1 MKNFINHY
9 LELRDEL
16 YNIRIITAVI
26 ISEKTKLIDKDRKG
40 VSRNRISDLKNM
52 SYNKLKNKINSREF
66 FLISE
71 AINQTL
77 GVHIK
82 QNNVGLDVSNYVK
95 LDNK

>member
-1 MKNFINHY
+1 MKNFIDYY
-9 LELRDEL
+9 LELRDEV
-16 YNIRIITAVI
+16 YNVRIITAVI
-26 ISEKTKLIDKDRKG
+26 ISQKTKLIDKDRIG

-82 QNNVGLDVSNYVK
+82 QNNVGLDLSNYVN
-95 LDNK
+95 LDN

>member
-1 MKNFINHY
+1 MKNFIDYY
-9 LELRDEL
+9 LELRDEV
-16 YNIRIITAVI
+16 YNMRIITAKSICAKSKI
-26 ISEKTKLIDKDRKG
+26 ICKDGKG
-40 VSRNRISDLKNM
+40 ISANRIGDLKNF
-52 SYNKLKNKINSREF
+52 SYDIMKDKITAREF

-82 QNNVGLDVSNYVK
+82 QNNVGLDLSNYVN

>member
-1 MKNFINHY
+1 MKNFIEYY
-9 LELRDEL
+9 LELRDET
-16 YNIRIITAVI
+16 YNIRIITAV
-26 ISEKTKLIDKDRKG
+26 SVSSKTKIIDKDRKG

-71 AINQTL
+71 AINQLL

-82 QNNVGLDVSNYVK
+82 QNNVGLDLSDYVK
-95 LDNK
+95 LDN